1 MYVGQPALR
10 PDEPRVPRSG
20 DICGLCDSAVCPPRN
35 SYDPG
40 VDGVHDTGG
49 LDGFGPVEHA
59 ETESFFAA
67 DWERRTYR
75 MMIGL
80 LGPLSINGGMFR
92 HSIERMDPAHY
103 LSSPYWEHW
112 LTGVTTLVV
121 EAGVTTQEDLDR
133 RAGGHFPLSQPD
145 RGVLPDD
152 LTARTTPRFAL
163 GDVVRVREWHP
174 SGHTRAARYVQGKSG
189 RIVRIDE
196 AANVPDIEAHG
207 GGFVTDPL
215 YSVRFTSRELWGEGG
230 SDGEVVHV
238 DLFERY
244 LQEA

>member
-1 MYVGQPALR
+1 MTGG
-10 PDEPRVPRSG
+10 RV
-20 DICGLCDSAVCPPRN
+20 PPRN
-35 SYDPG
+35 SYDPSG
-40 VDGVHDTGG
+40 GRCHDIGG

-59 ETESFFAA
+59 ETEPTFAE
-67 DWERRTYR
+67 DWEQRTFR
-75 MMIGL
+75 MMIGSI
-80 LGPLSINGGMFR
+80 GPLAVNGGMFR

-103 LSSPYWEHW
+103 LSSSYWEHW
-112 LTGVTTLVV
+112 LTGVTTSVV
-121 EAGVTTQEDLDR
+121 EAGVTTQEELDR

-152 LTARTTPRFAL
+152 LTARTAPRYAV

-174 SGHTRAARYVQGKSG
+174 SGHTRAPRYVQGKSG
-189 RIVRIDE
+189 TIVRVDE

-215 YSVRFTSRELWGEGG
+215 YSVRFTSRELWGDGG

-244 LQEA
+244 LQDVVDT